1 MFILPVRYL
10 YLIECRQLNCF
21 LVTGETVGMQ
31 VGLHQLRLC
40 WCHLFVID
48 VLVDRY
54 DTISIIVHQSWN
66 TIKAV
71 AMRLN
76 LALMAMRIPRMGRP
90 AGSIAVPLP
99 PSLFGRQNVEGPH
112 CSITTGRTM
121 PFYFDT
127 LSLGRFKLC
136 NFQSQLVVNLELM
149 YVDSWSGGSQDWK
162 SAFKLNTHCFRVFF
176 GVHRSHS

>member
-1 MFILPVRYL
+1 MAW
-10 YLIECRQLNCF
+10 
-21 LVTGETVGMQ
+21 TM
-31 VGLHQLRLC
+31 VGLYQLCLC

-48 VLVDRY
+48 ELVDKY
-54 DTISIIVHQSWN
+54 DTISIIVQHSWN

-76 LALMAMRIPRMGRP
+76 LPLMAMQIPSILSLLCMGRP

-99 PSLFGRQNVEGPH
+99 PSPFGRQNVEGPH

-136 NFQSQLVVNLELM
+136 NFQSQLVVSLELM
-149 YVDSWSGGSQDWK
+149 YVDAWSRGCQDGK
-162 SAFKLNTHCFRVFF
+162 SAFKLNTHCFGVFW
-176 GVHRSHS
+176 GVHSSHS